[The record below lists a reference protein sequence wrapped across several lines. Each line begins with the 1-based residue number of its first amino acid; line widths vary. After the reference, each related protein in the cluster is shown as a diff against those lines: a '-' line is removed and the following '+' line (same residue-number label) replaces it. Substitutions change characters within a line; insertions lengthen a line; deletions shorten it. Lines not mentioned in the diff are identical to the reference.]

1 MVGAHTPAEAARWA
15 DICRIYTR
23 RQELAGADDPASK
36 AVVQLAKLS
45 DQLGDLR
52 ATVQTAGFSAATAAN
67 LAHER
72 GVDERREQATRLAT
86 MIERLTSGIEALTA
100 ASASTPTVIPAPKVE
115 IINTLPKYYANL
127 YAQQIQVIEK
137 TLIPAIEAIG
147 AIIGQ
152 SLSAR
157 EHLGGIANELRSLMA
172 KQAKSE
178 VIERHNDGEA

>member
-1 MVGAHTPAEAARWA
+1 MSFGATLTP
-15 DICRIYTR
+15 
-23 RQELAGADDPASK
+23 L
-36 AVVQLAKLS
+36 
-45 DQLGDLR
+45 
-52 ATVQTAGFSAATAAN
+52 TAGVSAATAAS

-72 GVDERREQATRLAT
+72 GVDERREQAARLTA

-100 ASASTPTVIPAPKVE
+100 ASASAPTIIPAPKVE

-157 EHLGGIANELRSLMA
+157 EHLGGIANELRALMA

-178 VIERHNDGEA
+178 VIERHNDGEV